1 MRPMTTKTTTV
12 VGAGNWGTALAKL
25 IAERGN
31 PVTMWAFE
39 PEVVEGINEGH
50 ENPFYLQGFRLPD
63 NLRATGD
70 LAEAVRGAEVIV
82 LAMPSHVFR
91 KVLVDAAPHVPADA
105 PLIIATKGIE
115 EQTCLIMP
123 EVAAEVLGW
132 KTWQRAAVLSGPS
145 FAKELAQGDPT
156 AVSLACRNLALAE
169 EQQRFLSG
177 DVLRVYATEDVVGVA
192 LGGAVKNVIAIAV
205 GAAAGLGLGYN
216 SRAAL
221 MTRGIAEV
229 TRLAMQRGGNPLTLA
244 GLAGIGDL
252 VLTCTGEL
260 SRNRAVGEA
269 LGRGEKL
276 NDWTSRTR
284 QVAEGVYNARSVRQ
298 LAQRAGVE
306 MPISEAVYRALYEDL
321 PPPQAVGILMGRT
334 LRHERD
340 DRPPTAP

>member
-1 MRPMTTKTTTV
+1 MI
-12 VGAGNWGTALAKL
+12 GAGNWGTALAKL
-25 IAERGN
+25 VAERGN
-31 PVTMWAFE
+31 PVTMWAYE
-39 PEVVEGINEGH
+39 REVVHGILERH

-63 NLRATGD
+63 NLRATTD

-91 KVLVDAAPHVPADA
+91 KVWSDLAPHVPAEA
-105 PLIIATKGIE
+105 PLVIATKGIE
-115 EQTCLIMP
+115 EETCLIMP
-123 EVAAEVLGW
+123 EVAAEVSGW

-145 FAKELAQGDPT
+145 FAKELARGDPT
-156 AVSLACRNLALAE
+156 AVSIACRNMPVAE
-169 EQQRFLSG
+169 ELQRFFSG
-177 DVLRVYATEDVVGVA
+177 DVLRVYATEDVMGVA
-192 LGGAVKNVIAIAV
+192 LGGAIKNVIAIAV
-205 GAAAGLGLGYN
+205 GAAAGLGLGHN

-221 MTRGIAEV
+221 MTRGLAEV
-229 TRLAMQRGGNPLTLA
+229 TRLAVQRGGNPLTLA

-252 VLTCTGEL
+252 VLTCTGDL

-276 NDWTSRTR
+276 SDWVGRTR
-284 QVAEGVYNARSVRQ
+284 QVAEGVHNARSVRQ

-306 MPISEAVYRALYEDL
+306 MPISEAVYRALYEEL

-340 DRPPTAP
+340 DNQK

>member
-1 MRPMTTKTTTV
+1 MMQRTTAV
-12 VGAGNWGTALAKL
+12 IGAGNWGTALAKHV
-25 IAERGN
+25 AEHGN
-31 PVTMWAFE
+31 PVTVWAFE
-39 PEVVEGINEGH
+39 PEVVQGINERH
-50 ENPFYLQGFRLPD
+50 ENPFYLQEYRLPD

-70 LAEAVRGAEVIV
+70 LAEAVHGADVV
-82 LAMPSHVFR
+82 LLAMPSHVFR
-91 KVLVDAAPHVPADA
+91 KVLASAAPRIPPEA

-115 EQTCLIMP
+115 EETCLIMP

-132 KTWQRAAVLSGPS
+132 KAWQRAAVLSGPS
-145 FAKELAQGDPT
+145 FAKELARGDPT
-156 AVSLACRNLALAE
+156 AVSLACRNLPLAE
-169 EQQRFLSG
+169 ELQRFLSG
-177 DVLRVYATEDVVGVA
+177 ELLRVYATEDVVGVA

-205 GAAAGLGLGYN
+205 GAATGLGLGHN

-229 TRLAMQRGGNPLTLA
+229 TRLAVQRGANPLTLA
-244 GLAGIGDL
+244 GLSGIGDL

-276 NDWTSRTR
+276 ADIVGRTR
-284 QVAEGVYNARSVRQ
+284 QVAEGVHNARSVRQ

-306 MPISEAVYRALYEDL
+306 MPICEVVYRALYEDL

-340 DRPPTAP
+340 DKAR